1 MFKKVTITLFIISVV
16 VIFFQLQTFQSD
28 LQALY
33 TLNSADADLISAK
46 LSQDVLVGNFLNILI
61 LAFFNVLAYKTRQL
75 CWLLFPLIFF
85 AFTQIVNA
93 YKGEALF
100 RYKKAVGLWEGGF
113 SVGPFF
119 AIIVIA
125 IAAVAIFINYHILR
139 SLLQKQASSNRSVK

>member
-1 MFKKVTITLFIISVV
+1 MFKKVTITLFIMSVA
-16 VIFFQLQTFQSD
+16 VIFFQLQRFQSD

-33 TLNSADADLISAK
+33 NLNLADADLISAK
-46 LSQDVLVGNFLNILI
+46 LTQDVLVGNLLNILI

-119 AIIVIA
+119 AIIIIA

-139 SLLQKQASSNRSVK
+139 RLLQKQASSNRSVK

>member
-75 CWLLFPLIFF
+75 YWLLFPLVF
-85 AFTQIVNA
+85 
-93 YKGEALF
+93 
-100 RYKKAVGLWEGGF
+100 
-113 SVGPFF
+113 
-119 AIIVIA
+119 
-125 IAAVAIFINYHILR
+125 
-139 SLLQKQASSNRSVK
+139 LLSPKL

>member
-1 MFKKVTITLFIISVV
+1 MFKKVTITLSSISVV

-33 TLNSADADLISAK
+33 TLNLADADLISSK
-46 LSQDVLVGNFLNILI
+46 LSQDVLVGNLLNIFI

-119 AIIVIA
+119 AIIIIA
-125 IAAVAIFINYHILR
+125 IATVAIFINYHILR
-139 SLLQKQASSNRSVK
+139 RLLQKQASSNRSVK

>member
-1 MFKKVTITLFIISVV
+1 MFKKVTITLFLISVV

-28 LQALY
+28 LRALY
-33 TLNSADADLISAK
+33 TLNLADADLISAK
-46 LSQDVLVGNFLNILI
+46 FTQDVLVGNFLNILI

-75 CWLLFPLIFF
+75 YWLLFPLVFF

-93 YKGEALF
+93 CKGEALF
-100 RYKKAVGLWEGGF
+100 RYKKTVGLWEGGF

-139 SLLQKQASSNRSVK
+139 RLLQKQASSNRSVK

>member
-1 MFKKVTITLFIISVV
+1 MFKKVTITLFIISVG
-16 VIFFQLQTFQSD
+16 VIFFQLQRFRSD

-33 TLNSADADLISAK
+33 TLNLANADLISAK
-46 LSQDVLVGNFLNILI
+46 LSQDVLVGNLLNIFI

-75 CWLLFPLIFF
+75 YWLLFPLVFF

-119 AIIVIA
+119 AIIIIA

-139 SLLQKQASSNRSVK
+139 RLLQKQASSNRSVK

>member
-119 AIIVIA
+119 AIIIIA

-139 SLLQKQASSNRSVK
+139 RLLQKQASSNRSVK

>member
-1 MFKKVTITLFIISVV
+1 MFKKVTITLFIISVGV
-16 VIFFQLQTFQSD
+16 TFFQLQRFRSD

-33 TLNSADADLISAK
+33 TLNLADDDLISSK
-46 LSQDVLVGNFLNILI
+46 LSKDVLVGNLLNIFI

-119 AIIVIA
+119 AIIIVLL
-125 IAAVAIFINYHILR
+125 AAVAIFINYHILR
-139 SLLQKQASSNRSVK
+139 RLLQKQAPSNRSMK